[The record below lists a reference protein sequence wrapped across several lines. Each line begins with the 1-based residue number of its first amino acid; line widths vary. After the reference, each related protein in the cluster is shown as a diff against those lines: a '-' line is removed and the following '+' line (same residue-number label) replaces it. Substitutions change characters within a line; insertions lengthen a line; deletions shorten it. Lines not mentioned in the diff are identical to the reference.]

1 MIVKLIGIGAAGN
14 KSAICAVENQV
25 IKIEDTLL
33 INSTLKDIP
42 KDYSGKSIE
51 FAGAYGGCGKERKL
65 SYDLCMKSIQSGH
78 LHLEEFLQ
86 VNTPQQAELVVITSS
101 TEGGTGSGSAP
112 IIAKYIRDVLGIS
125 VSVFAFTGFNDDV
138 RGLKNT
144 VEFFKEMQD
153 DFGVQ
158 VIQNDK
164 FLPECNDNKLKAERM
179 ANTLFSKK
187 LSILKGNILRDSE
200 HNIDATDLLK
210 VATTEGFMDIELVE
224 FNKMKNRDQFR
235 KMVIS
240 MLDNSKSID
249 LDEPSQRRLAV
260 IINIDEGATDAID
273 YIDIIEERLGVVH
286 ENFTH
291 IQHESE
297 LPEIFAIISAGSK
310 MPMDEITAI
319 YEKYKERT
327 DQVNK
332 SKDAFFAES
341 QDMAF
346 KQEDDMFNLGAKKA
360 ATIDKA
366 DFFKKGSSASGFSNT
381 KLKVKPVEDEY

>member
-235 KMVIS
+235 KMVIG

-341 QDMAF
+341 HDMVF
-346 KQEDDMFNLGAKKA
+346 KQEDDMFNLSTKKA

-366 DFFKKGSSASGFSNT
+366 DFFKKGSSAGGFSNT